1 MRKTICTGSTT
12 VSEQKGERVCVF
24 GGTFDPI
31 HTAHLHIAREALQHF
46 ALDRILFVPAAHPPH
61 KDAFSVSPYIDRFKM
76 VEIACKPY
84 PAFTASRL
92 EAGRAQSFTVD
103 TMRRVRKELKPE
115 DELFFLIGAD
125 AFDDLKTW
133 KGWEELLTLT
143 EFIVVARPESEYRVP
158 EGARIHRMDGIAL
171 PVSSSTIRARLTA
184 HEPTPELPGAVR
196 AFIEK
201 HGLYGFKREVGRE
214 GATALQ

>member
-1 MRKTICTGSTT
+1 
-12 VSEQKGERVCVF
+12 VNNPKGERVCVF

-31 HTAHLHIAREALQHF
+31 HIAHLHIAQEAQQHF

-61 KDAFSVSPYIDRFKM
+61 KDAASVSPYADRFKM

-84 PAFTASRL
+84 PAFSASRL
-92 EAGRAQSFTVD
+92 EAGRAQSYTVD
-103 TMRRVRKELKPE
+103 TIRRVRKELKP
-115 DELFFLIGAD
+115 DDRLFFLIGAD

-158 EGARIHRMDGIAL
+158 DGARIHRMDEIAL

-184 HEPTPELPGAVR
+184 HEPTPELPAEVR

-201 HGLYGFKREVGRE
+201 HGLYGFKKSVGN

>member
-1 MRKTICTGSTT
+1 
-12 VSEQKGERVCVF
+12 VSERQGKHERVCVF

-31 HTAHLHIAREALQHF
+31 HTAHLHIAQEAQRRF
-46 ALDRILFVPAAHPPH
+46 ALDRILFVPAANPPH
-61 KDAFSVSPYIDRFKM
+61 KEAASVSPYSDRFQM

-84 PAFTASRL
+84 PSFSASRL
-92 EAGRAQSFTVD
+92 EAGHAQSFTVD
-103 TMRRVRKELKPE
+103 TMHRVRKDLKPG

-158 EGARIHRMDGIAL
+158 EGARILRMDGIAL
-171 PVSSSTIRARLTA
+171 PVSSSTIRARLIA
-184 HEPTPELPGAVR
+184 HEPTPELPAEVR
-196 AFIEK
+196 AFVEK
-201 HGLYGFKREVGRE
+201 HGLYGFKKD
-214 GATALQ
+214 ATALP